1 MIKLGIL
8 AISGLVEST
17 HKKRTLHID
26 AKKKKKKR
34 LLTYENFFDKIMEIF
49 HFFER
54 FYCSHKTRVLIK
66 FEIS

>member
-26 AKKKKKKR
+26 AKKKKN
-34 LLTYENFFDKIMEIF
+34 TTFN
-49 HFFER
+49 
-54 FYCSHKTRVLIK
+54 V
-66 FEIS
+66 

>member
-26 AKKKKKKR
+26 AKKKKKK
-34 LLTYENFFDKIMEIF
+34 TNFKYNKQIKI
-49 HFFER
+49 
-54 FYCSHKTRVLIK
+54 
-66 FEIS
+66 